1 MEKQNGNAFED
12 LSVPKALA
20 KFVIPSVV
28 SQLTMLIL
36 NLTDAFFVGRTE
48 DTFQISA
55 MTITF
60 GTVLSRHKLSEF

>member
-1 MEKQNGNAFED
+1 MESCSTNVFENQ
-12 LSVPKALA
+12 SIPRTLA

-60 GTVLSRHKLSEF
+60 PIVMIRCRASNP